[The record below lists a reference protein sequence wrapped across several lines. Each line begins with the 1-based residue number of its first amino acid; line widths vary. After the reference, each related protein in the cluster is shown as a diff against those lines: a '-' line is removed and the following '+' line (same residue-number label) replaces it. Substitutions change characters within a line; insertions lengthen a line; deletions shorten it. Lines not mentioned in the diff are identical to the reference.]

1 MRMIQRQS
9 DLSDIR
15 LAASAISQGVHAILH
30 EAAMCTFTVDKGA
43 KMKPRSI
50 FAAAFLLVLML
61 HAAVARPVQ
70 KVVDVEPPPL
80 EKILAN
86 TTGKPHGVLADVIA
100 IKPEIPLGPL
110 DVLKAYE
117 HDMTLVAQK
126 MSADVASISQAQE
139 ANQIT
144 REQAE
149 YLIQERYE
157 VAMMQFQTLS
167 ALHDALGHDVAQA
180 AAQARRLGTE
190 SDTAVVVQ
198 LPSSEPSGTCK

>member
-1 MRMIQRQS
+1 
-9 DLSDIR
+9 
-15 LAASAISQGVHAILH
+15 
-30 EAAMCTFTVDKGA
+30 MCTLTVDKGA

-50 FAAAFLLVLML
+50 LAAAFLLVLML
-61 HAAVARPVQ
+61 HAAVARSVQ

-198 LPSSEPSGTCK
+198 LPSSEPSGTCQ